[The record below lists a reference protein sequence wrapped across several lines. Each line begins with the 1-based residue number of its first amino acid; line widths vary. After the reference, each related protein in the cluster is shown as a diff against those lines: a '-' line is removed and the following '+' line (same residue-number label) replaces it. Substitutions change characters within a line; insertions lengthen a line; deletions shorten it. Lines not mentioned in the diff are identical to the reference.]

1 MVKSP
6 MEYFEE
12 QFLDL
17 SDVDTNG
24 VTEAEQYIVQNYFG
38 QDESLDSEYTTIS
51 ERSSGEKRNVIQ
63 ETLVTNDYV
72 VTDKYI
78 QSIPEIQL
86 VSFQLGS
93 QLYSIPTIVVQEV
106 VRKVPIFKLPFSSKA
121 VSGVIKL
128 RGDITPIVQVSS
140 LLNITKNF
148 SGESSMFTLICN
160 YKAFQFGIQID
171 NIHHMYRTI
180 HEDIQWSVD
189 SLLGVAGE
197 YIIGLFKLYEKLIP
211 ILSIE
216 RIVAEVF
223 QRKA

>member
-12 QFLDL
+12 QLLDF

-24 VTEAEQYIVQNYFG
+24 VAEAEQYIVQNYLG
-38 QDESLDSEYTTIS
+38 QDEFLDSEYTTIS
-51 ERSSGEKRNVIQ
+51 ERGSGEERSIIQ
-63 ETLVTNDYV
+63 EALVTNDYV

-86 VSFQLGS
+86 VGFQLGS
-93 QLYSIPTIVVQEV
+93 QLYSIPTVVVQEV
-106 VRKVPIFKLPFSSKA
+106 VRKVPIFKLPASSKV

-128 RGDITPIVQVSS
+128 RGYITPIVQVSS

-148 SGESSMFTLICN
+148 LGEGPMFTLICN
-160 YKAFQFGIQID
+160 YKAFQFGIPID
-171 NIHHMYRTI
+171 NIHHMYRVI

-216 RIVAEVF
+216 RIITDVF
-223 QRKA
+223 QRKV